1 VLPIKDKEETKM
13 TNFTGIVMKSNTIPE
28 GHPLVFSRKILKE
41 IVEHGKFINKPLFAS
56 PTLLHH
62 TNKAR
67 KYRVGYITDCWLD
80 KRGNLHDF
88 GELTTELPRS
98 TGEPLGLSL
107 DSILYDLTDR
117 HMKTAA
123 MLGKQMRV
131 DSLYV
136 QGVTLV
142 YQRVAAFQ
150 CSNFFVLR

>member
-1 VLPIKDKEETKM
+1 M

-28 GHPLVFSRKILKE
+28 GHALVFSRKALKE
-41 IVEHGKFINKPLFAS
+41 IVDHGKFINKPLFACK
-56 PTLLHH
+56 TLLHH
-62 TNKAR
+62 TNRAR
-67 KYRVGYITDCWLD
+67 RYHIGYVSDCWLD
-80 KRGNLHDF
+80 KRGNLHIF
-88 GELTTELPRS
+88 GTLVKDIPRS
-98 TGEPLGLSL
+98 IGEPLGLSL

-142 YQRVAAFQ
+142 YQRVAAFS